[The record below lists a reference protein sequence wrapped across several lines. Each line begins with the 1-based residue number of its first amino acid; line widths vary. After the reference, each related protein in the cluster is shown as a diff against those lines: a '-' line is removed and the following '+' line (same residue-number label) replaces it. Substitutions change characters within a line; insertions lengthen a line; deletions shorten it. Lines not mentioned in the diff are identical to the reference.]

1 MRTAAHSLLCLL
13 ALALSTGPTLAA
25 PDDDGQV
32 QLPLKRYEDLMAA
45 ARGRD
50 GVVTTW
56 SQGSVNVQLPSTL
69 GGAVTVQVDAS
80 LTATGE
86 GSVQVPVIAA
96 DVVLRDARID
106 GGTALFTTR
115 GGVLMATVPAGR
127 AVDISLRYSVAP
139 AGGDA
144 SGHAVVVPLPP
155 LASASLTVSGTARAE
170 DIEVW
175 PALDVQRSGTNL
187 SAAIP
192 SGHGFVMRWGTG
204 NTGQTV
210 RRADLVITP
219 ERDGEG
225 ADVEATYD
233 VLVSGAQALIRVA
246 PPGAALVDVREGSE
260 LLGARFTDEGH
271 FAVVTGR
278 GRHVVKA
285 RFRVRVD
292 RSQGQPQLTLGVE
305 KVPITR
311 VEVTVDG
318 QRDVSFDPPT
328 PTRATVTGEGEAA
341 KTRVE
346 AHLAPTDRVIVRWT
360 ESRAAPEDLVRL
372 NTETYQLVTLSEAVM
387 RSRVIIRYQVI
398 RGAVRELPVE
408 LPDDAVLFKV
418 TGLGVDDWRTFA
430 KSDEGPRQARVYL
443 SSDIVGEYTL
453 ELELETVVPTV
464 EGTPV
469 SLLLVRPLGAYR
481 EMGVVALFDGDKV
494 GFGPA
499 EPAGYS
505 KVGEDALP
513 VEIRKTLTD
522 KVTQAFKH
530 VGAPGA
536 VATAV
541 SAAKEREVRIDARV
555 DTLYFV
561 KDGALIA
568 NASVVVEV
576 KSGRR
581 DAIIV
586 SIPEAVTVL
595 GVNAPSLNKAEPAK
609 DFDAGPGRKGHRI
622 SFTRALEGA
631 IQIDLELELLLP
643 KELGRISL
651 PDVRVEGAEVEEG
664 AFGITAETGIEV
676 QAGEVAD
683 ARQVDSSELP
693 RAVRLRSEREIVL
706 AYTYTRAPWSVGFDV
721 RRHRTVETLSA
732 VVKRAWLETTIL
744 EDGHVVSH
752 ATYDVTNGD
761 RQYLRLT
768 LPEGHKVWS
777 VTSDGVAVKA
787 VSDEQGA
794 LAIPVRKG
802 ADVRIDVIYEV
813 RRDPLGFAGGL
824 ELIAPKADLLVTDMK
839 WLVRAPARMSLWRV
853 STELERGEAFE
864 FHRTYEPTPGLEVPF
879 SLPDSQEFQE
889 LLFTWAVHDP
899 TEDALSV
906 GLSFI
911 ATPGPGLG
919 VVLGLLSL
927 LLLAAVVRRRARG
940 EALAGREKAM
950 LVLGLASLLVR
961 AIGWGIAP
969 AEGGVAIGVLAA
981 VALVS
986 GWRAR
991 GERTE
996 EA

>member
-1 MRTAAHSLLCLL
+1 MRTAVLSLLCSLVL
-13 ALALSTGPTLAA
+13 VSPTVAFA
-25 PDDDGQV
+25 DDGQV
-32 QLPLKRYEDLMAA
+32 QIPLKRYEELMAA
-45 ARGRD
+45 AR
-50 GVVTTW
+50 
-56 SQGSVNVQLPSTL
+56 QQ
-69 GGAVTVQVDAS
+69 GGAVATWTAGSVSVELPTTPGGAAQVTVS
-80 LTATGE
+80 TRLTASGE
-86 GSVQVPVIAA
+86 GSVRVPVIAA
-96 DVVLRDARID
+96 EVVLRDARID
-106 GGTALFTTR
+106 GTPALFASE

-127 AVDISLRYSVAP
+127 PVDVTLRYTVAP
-139 AGGDA
+139 AGGEGDGRA
-144 SGHAVVVPLPP
+144 AVIPLPP
-155 LASASLTVSGTARAE
+155 LASSELTVTGGVRAE

-175 PALDVQRSGTNL
+175 PAVDVQRSGTTL
-187 SAAIP
+187 SAAMP
-192 SGHGFVMRWGTG
+192 ASHGLVVRWGAWG
-204 NTGQTV
+204 AAQAV
-210 RRADLVITP
+210 RRADLVIAP

-233 VLVSGAQALIRVA
+233 VVVSGAQALVRVA
-246 PPGAALVDVREGSE
+246 PPGAALVDVREGAE

-271 FAVVTGR
+271 FAVVSGR

-285 RFRVRVD
+285 HFRVRVD

-305 KVPITR
+305 RVPITR

-318 QRDVSFDPPT
+318 QRDVSFDPPS
-328 PTRATVTGEGEAA
+328 PPRLTVTGEGDGA
-341 KTRVE
+341 KTRAE
-346 AHLAPTDRVIVRWT
+346 AHLPPTDRVVVRWT
-360 ESRAAPEDLVRL
+360 ESRAAPEDLVRV
-372 NTETYQLVTLSEAVM
+372 NTETYQLVTLNEAVM
-387 RSRVIIRYQVI
+387 RSRVVIRYQVI

-408 LPDDAVLFKV
+408 LPEDAVLFKV
-418 TGLGVDDWRTFA
+418 NGVGVDDWRTFA
-430 KSDEGPRQARVYL
+430 KSDEGPRQARIYL
-443 SSDIVGEYTL
+443 NTDIVGEYSL
-453 ELELETVVPTV
+453 ELELETVVATA

-494 GFGPA
+494 AFGPT
-499 EPAGYS
+499 EPAGYT

-513 VEIRKTLTD
+513 VEVRQGLTD

-536 VATAV
+536 VASVV
-541 SAAKEREVRIDARV
+541 SAAKEREVRFDARV

-561 KDGALIA
+561 KDGALIG
-568 NASVVVEV
+568 NASVIVEV

-581 DAIIV
+581 DDIV
-586 SIPEAVTVL
+586 VSVPEAVTVL

-643 KELGRISL
+643 KELGRIGL

-676 QAGEVAD
+676 QAGEVTD

-693 RAVRLRSEREIVL
+693 RSVRLRSEREIVL
-706 AYTYTRAPWSVGFDV
+706 GYTYTRAPWSVGFDV

-732 VVKRAWLETTIL
+732 VVKRAWLATTIL

-768 LPEGHKVWS
+768 LPAGHKVWS

-813 RRDPLGFAGGL
+813 RRDPLGFVGGI
-824 ELIAPKADLLVTDMK
+824 ELVAPKADLLVTDLK
-839 WLVRAPARMSLWRV
+839 WLVRAPKRMSLWRV
-853 STELERGEAFE
+853 STDLERGEPWE
-864 FHRTYEPTPGLEVPF
+864 FHQSYEATPGLEVPF

-899 TEDALSV
+899 TEEALSV
-906 GLSFI
+906 GVSFV

-919 VVLGLLSL
+919 VVMGLLAL
-927 LLLAAVVRRRARG
+927 LLLVAVVRRRARG
-940 EALAGREKAM
+940 EALDGREKAF
-950 LVLGLASLLVR
+950 LVLGLLLLVVR
-961 AIGWGIAP
+961 AIGWGISP

-986 GWRAR
+986 AWRAR
-991 GERTE
+991 GEGGGH